1 MFFGG
6 SKKEKQAAKWTIQ
19 VVTVCILIYLGI
31 RHVKAVAG
39 AVIWLADLLEPLIL
53 GSILALVLDVPM
65 GPIEKHLFQK
75 RNGQKIEKTRRGTAI
90 LLSLVLVFSI
100 FSGVAFLVIPEVMD
114 AVPLVSDNILHMLG
128 QIAEQENTVNTEK
141 FSLPGLLAQV
151 DIDWDAIKTTV
162 SGWLAE
168 SRSGVMEYVVGI
180 AAKVSSAL
188 MNIAIGLVFS
198 IYILYNKEKLKRQT
212 GRLLRAWF
220 PDMFSRG
227 LIHVACV
234 CSQAF
239 KRFIAGQTVEAII
252 LGSLCTV
259 GMFLLHLPY
268 APMVGT
274 LVGVT
279 ALIPI
284 VGAWTGMIVGAF
296 IILTVSPFKAFVFVL
311 FLMILQQIEGNVIYP
326 RVVGSSIGLP
336 ALWVLAAITVGGSLA
351 GPVGMF
357 LGVPAASALYQ
368 LIKEAT
374 VWKEQRTSKENDKK
388 SVPITE
394 VERR

>member
-1 MFFGG
+1 MFSGS
-6 SKKEKQAAKWTIQ
+6 SKKEKRAAKWTVQ
-19 VVTVCILIYLGI
+19 VVAICILIYLGI
-31 RHVKAVAG
+31 RHVDALAG
-39 AVIWLADLLEPLIL
+39 AVRWLADLFEPLIL
-53 GSILALVLDVPM
+53 GIILALVLDVPM
-65 GPIEKHLFQK
+65 VPIEKHLFQK
-75 RNGQKIEKTRRGTAI
+75 RNGQKIKKTRRGMAI

-114 AVPLVSDNILHMLG
+114 AMPLVSDNILRMIG
-128 QIAEQENTVNTEK
+128 RAAAQDNTVNAEK
-141 FSLPGLLAQV
+141 FSLPGLPARIDL
-151 DIDWDAIKTTV
+151 DWDAIKTDV

-168 SRSGVMEYVVGI
+168 SRSGVMEYVLGI
-180 AAKVSSAL
+180 AVKVSSAL

-198 IYILYNKEKLKRQT
+198 IYILYNKEKLKKQT

-220 PDMFSRG
+220 PNMFSRV
-227 LIHVACV
+227 LVHVACV

-259 GMFLLHLPY
+259 GMFLLRLPY
-268 APMVGT
+268 APMVGA

-296 IILTVSPFKAFVFVL
+296 IILTVSPFKAFVFVV

-357 LGVPAASALYQ
+357 FGVPAFSALYQ

-374 VWKEQRTSKENDKK
+374 IWKEQRPQKEKDN
-388 SVPITE
+388 
-394 VERR
+394 

>member
-326 RVVGSSIGLP
+326 RVVGSSIELP

>member
-1 MFFGG
+1 M
-6 SKKEKQAAKWTIQ
+6 
-19 VVTVCILIYLGI
+19 
-31 RHVKAVAG
+31 
-39 AVIWLADLLEPLIL
+39 
-53 GSILALVLDVPM
+53 
-65 GPIEKHLFQK
+65 
-75 RNGQKIEKTRRGTAI
+75 AI

-100 FSGVAFLVIPEVMD
+100 FTGVAFLVIPEVMD
-114 AVPLVSDNILHMLG
+114 AVPLVSDNILRLIG
-128 QIAEQENTVNTEK
+128 QAAAQDNMANTEK
-141 FSLPGLLAQV
+141 FPLLNLPVRIDL
-151 DIDWDAIKTTV
+151 DWDAIKNAV

-180 AAKVSSAL
+180 AVKISSAL

-198 IYILYNKEKLKRQT
+198 VYILYNKEKLKRQT
-212 GRLLRAWF
+212 GRFLRVWF
-220 PDMFSRG
+220 PGMFCRG
-227 LIHVACV
+227 LIHVASV
-234 CSQAF
+234 CSRAF

-259 GMFLLHLPY
+259 GMFLLRLPY
-268 APMVGT
+268 APMVGA

-296 IILTVSPFKAFVFVL
+296 IILTVSPFKAFVFVV

-374 VWKEQRTSKENDKK
+374 VWKEQRSSKKK
-388 SVPITE
+388 NN
-394 VERR
+394 

>member
-357 LGVPAASALYQ
+357 LGIPAASALYQ